1 MGAVALLI
9 FIFVPAAGLAQVGN
23 FTNVTTEDL
32 ENPDPADWFAF
43 SRTPDAQRY
52 SPLGQ
57 IDRGNVG
64 GLRMAWSRGTGNGTQ
79 ESIPI
84 VRDGIMYLI
93 QPGSNILAL
102 DATTGDLIWEYERE
116 YANPNQGN
124 TRSKTIAIY
133 EDVVITTTPDSYVVG
148 LDARTGESA
157 VGNASRRP
165 RTQLRAD
172 HGRWKGGDW
181 RHLSGRPCQLLY
193 RGPRRAHRRTPLEVL
208 HDAGP
213 RRPAGIRH
221 LGRRSPQ

>member
-1 MGAVALLI
+1 MAAVALLI
-9 FIFVPAAGLAQVGN
+9 FIFVPAVGLAQLGN

-32 ENPDPADWFAF
+32 ENPDPADWLAF

-52 SPLGQ
+52 SPLDQ
-57 IDRGNVG
+57 IDRGNVD

-133 EDVVITTTPDSYVVG
+133 EDVVITTTRTATWWAWMP
-148 LDARTGESA
+148 ARAKCG
-157 VGNASRRP
+157 GKRRP
-165 RTQLRAD
+165 TPAD
-172 HGRWKGGDW
+172 TAPGRSWPMEKW
-181 RHLSGRPCQLLY
+181 
-193 RGPRRAHRRTPLEVL
+193 
-208 HDAGP
+208 
-213 RRPAGIRH
+213 
-221 LGRRSPQ
+221 